1 MEWRSSLVGLSPSP
15 VGSDAASGYVESEL
29 SYTGEHPAGVMEGC
43 LAGDNP
49 HTSGGRLRRDS
60 QEVEAASS

>member
-1 MEWRSSLVGLSPSP
+1 MALHPSP
-15 VGSDAASGYVESEL
+15 MGSDAASAYAVSEL
-29 SYTGEHPAGVMEGC
+29 SYIGEPPAGVMEGC

-49 HTSGGRLRRDS
+49 HTSGDRLRRDS

>member
-1 MEWRSSLVGLSPSP
+1 M
-15 VGSDAASGYVESEL
+15 GSDAASGYLVSEL

>member
-1 MEWRSSLVGLSPSP
+1 MALCPSP
-15 VGSDAASGYVESEL
+15 VGSDAASGYAVSEL
-29 SYTGEHPAGVMEGC
+29 SYIGEHPAGVMEGC

-49 HTSGGRLRRDS
+49 HTSGDRLRRDS